1 MSVVVLARS
10 FRMVFSNKAYVALA
24 AAIAG
29 SFWIV
34 LATFDQLLFFSPV
47 VVFYLPSDATITFTL
62 SNIMAGTA
70 GIVVSMNV
78 YVLRHSRLKLG
89 TSLFSGSAA
98 GVVSSA
104 CAGCSSFGFL
114 LVTTFGGAGA
124 AASTFLSVYQ
134 VPLRLI
140 SIGLLLWSYYSVHN
154 RLTKS
159 CIMTDGHNR

>member
-1 MSVVVLARS
+1 MSVVMLAHS
-10 FRMVFSNKAYVALA
+10 FRMVFSNKAYVTLA

-29 SFWIV
+29 SFWVV

-47 VVFYLPSDATITFTL
+47 VVFYLPSDATVNFVL
-62 SNIMAGTA
+62 SNIIAVTS

-78 YVLRHSRLKLG
+78 YVLRHSKLKLG
-89 TSLFSGSAA
+89 ASLFSGSTV

-114 LVTTFGGAGA
+114 LVTTLGGAGA

-134 VPLRLI
+134 IPLRLV
-140 SIGLLLWSYYSVHN
+140 SIGLLLWAYYSVHN